1 MKRKYSLLILL
12 ASLASFCAHAAAAD
26 SDHVEA
32 ALVAEHSAFTPGENW
47 VALQLKPDSGWH
59 TYWQNPGDSG
69 LPTRLDWTLP
79 AGVTAGAIRWPY
91 PRRFA
96 LGGLA
101 IYGYGGETLHLVPIN
116 VPANWPLDKPLTLQA
131 QAHWLVCSDVC
142 IPGKANLELTLPVT
156 AHAAADSQWAAA
168 FVEARSEL
176 PTAAPWSP
184 QFSTGPHDFSMS
196 IADAGFSDD
205 AQFEFFPLASDLVN
219 HAAPQR
225 VALDRGVL
233 RISQA
238 LSAYFVSAPKQIDGV
253 LEVTDRGQTHAY
265 RFSAHPG
272 SVAPVAASKAAAAV
286 PAKTRQGLALI
297 LLSALLGGILLNLMP
312 CVFPVLSLKAL
323 SVMNQRGQPSAQQRT
338 QALAYSAGVV
348 LSCVAV
354 AGVLLALRS
363 GGEAVGWGFQ
373 LQSPVF
379 VAVLVYLLFALGLSL
394 SGAVEFGTGIMG
406 AGQSLTQRG
415 GHAGA
420 FFTGVLAT
428 VVATPCTAPFMG
440 TALGFALTQPA
451 AVALLIFA
459 ALGFGLALPFLLLG
473 FFPRLAALLP
483 RPGAWMQTFKQ
494 LMAFPL
500 YLSAVWLLWVL
511 SHQTSANAAMLVLL
525 GLVLI
530 AFALWLWP
538 RRHWL
543 PRLLRIAA
551 LLLAVSLLA
560 SPLLRM
566 APATAAAPQQAAG
579 QQPYSDAR
587 LAELRAAHRT
597 VFVDFTA
604 DWCIT
609 CKVNE
614 RAVLDSARVRDAF
627 ARDDVA
633 WLVGDWTRQDPAITR
648 VLEQFHRSGVPL
660 YLVYVDG
667 GEPRVLPQILT
678 PDLVIDAL
686 KR

>member
-1 MKRKYSLLILL
+1 MNRKYSLLILL
-12 ASLASFCAHAAAAD
+12 ALLASSCASAAAPD
-26 SDHVEA
+26 SGHVEA
-32 ALVAEHSAFTPGENW
+32 TLIAEHSAFTPGENW
-47 VALQLKPDSGWH
+47 VALKLKPDSGWH

-79 AGVTAGAIRWPY
+79 AGVTAGAIHWPY
-91 PRRFA
+91 PHRYA

-101 IYGYGGETLHLVPIN
+101 IYGYGGETLHLVPIQ
-116 VPANWPLDKPLTLQA
+116 VPANWPLDKPLTLQT
-131 QAHWLVCSDVC
+131 QAHWLVCADVC
-142 IPGKANLELTLPVT
+142 IPGKASLSLTLPVT
-156 AHAAADSQWAAA
+156 ARAPADSQWAGA
-168 FVEARSEL
+168 FGKARSEL
-176 PTAAPWSP
+176 PTAASWSP
-184 QFSTGPHDFSMS
+184 QFSTNPHDFSMS
-196 IADAGFSDD
+196 ITGAGFPAD
-205 AQFEFFPLASDLVN
+205 AQFGFFPLASDLVN

-225 VALDRGVL
+225 VALDHGVL

-238 LSAYFVSAPKQIDGV
+238 LSTYFVAAPKQVDGV

-272 SVAPVAASKAAAAV
+272 SVAPVTATEAA
-286 PAKTRQGLALI
+286 PAPPATTEQSLLLI
-297 LLSALLGGILLNLMP
+297 LLSAILGGILLNLMP

-323 SVMNQRGQPSAQQRT
+323 SVMNQRGQDSAQQHT
-338 QALAYSAGVV
+338 QALAYTAGVV

-354 AGVLLALRS
+354 AAVLLALRS
-363 GGEAVGWGFQ
+363 GGEAIGWGFQ

-379 VAVLVYLLFALGLSL
+379 VAALVYLLFALGLSL

-406 AGQSLTQRG
+406 AGQSLTQRSG
-415 GHAGA
+415 NTGA

-440 TALGFALTQPA
+440 TALGFALTQPV

-511 SHQTSANAAMLVLL
+511 SHQTSANAAMLVTL

-530 AFALWLWP
+530 AFALWLWS
-538 RRHWL
+538 RQHWL
-543 PRLLRIAA
+543 PRLLRIVA
-551 LLLAVSLLA
+551 LLLAASLLA
-560 SPLLRM
+560 SPLLRT
-566 APATAAAPQQAAG
+566 APATTAAPQQTSG
-579 QQPYSDAR
+579 QEPYSDAR
-587 LAELRAAHRT
+587 LAELRAQHRT
-597 VFVDFTA
+597 VFVNFTA

-614 RAVLDSARVRDAF
+614 HAVLDGARVRDAF

-633 WLVGDWTRQDPAITR
+633 WLVGDWTRQDPTITR

-660 YLVYVDG
+660 YLLYVNG
-667 GEPRVLPQILT
+667 GEPKVLPQILT

-686 KR
+686 NR